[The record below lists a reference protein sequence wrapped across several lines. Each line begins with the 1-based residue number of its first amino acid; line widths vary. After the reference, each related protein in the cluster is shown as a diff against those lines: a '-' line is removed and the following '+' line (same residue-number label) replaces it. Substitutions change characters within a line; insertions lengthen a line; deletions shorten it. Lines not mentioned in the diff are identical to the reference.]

1 MNMAA
6 ATEDQAGKTE
16 GERAPIAFLVTIFT
30 VNVLAFFNMVGILV
44 AMVSIAAAL
53 DAPRHLTLQLPTALY
68 IAVACA
74 APATPWLLDRLG
86 ARRLLLASIAG
97 MSLTTLAAAL
107 TASFWPLLA
116 ILFAHGLFCAPVS
129 PATQAAVSQR
139 MGESQRGIGMAV
151 WGAGNYASYLI
162 GPLLAGWLLVHVGW
176 QAILLMPLGFA
187 MLALP
192 LVLLAVPRAVPVF
205 VGADAATLA
214 LAPLAVLLL
223 LATASLGPALGWSSP
238 LVLACI
244 AGTAIAMPLYAW
256 RYKHTPEP
264 RFSMHCLR
272 DPFVG
277 LSLLMVLVYNL
288 FSTGLF
294 QLEFIGQETSLGADF
309 MGVRTAVGGGALL
322 IGFIAGGWLIRG
334 RHLAAT
340 LLGGIVVTLLGKAGV
355 LAYNIHLS
363 EFWALWPQIVVS
375 IGFGMVTA
383 ALATF
388 AYRTAPTVLAPHIAT
403 AFILAIYMGASLGAG
418 ILEEAYDLFDSIDLS
433 GGMTEAGATLDAFRS
448 EFLVELIGV
457 ALLLIPAVMLVRRD
471 AALAKAQAEAG
482 ANSARTSPHQ

>member
-1 MNMAA
+1 MTMAA
-6 ATEDQAGKTE
+6 DGSTAEAE
-16 GERAPIAFLVTIFT
+16 GEKAPVVFLATIFT

-53 DAPRHLTLQLPTALY
+53 DAPRQLTLQLPTALY

-97 MSLTTLAAAL
+97 MSVTTLSAAL
-107 TASFWPLLA
+107 SDSFWPLLA
-116 ILFAHGLFCAPVS
+116 ILFVHGLFCAPVS

-139 MGESQRGIGMAV
+139 MGERQRGIGMAV

-162 GPLLAGWLLVHVGW
+162 GPLLAGWLVVHVGW
-176 QAILLMPLGFA
+176 HAILLMPLGFA

-192 LVLLAVPRAVPVF
+192 LVLLAVPRSVPVF
-205 VGADAATLA
+205 IGADAATLA

-244 AGTAIAMPLYAW
+244 AGTAVAMPLYAW
-256 RYKHTPEP
+256 RYRHTPEP

-272 DPFVG
+272 DRFVG

-294 QLEFIGQETSLGADF
+294 QLEFIGEETRLGADF
-309 MGVRTAVGGGALL
+309 MGIRTAVGGGALL
-322 IGFIAGGWLIRG
+322 VGFVIGGWLIRG
-334 RHLAAT
+334 RHMAVT
-340 LLGGIVVTLLGKAGV
+340 LLGGLLVTLLGKAGI

-363 EFWALWPQIVVS
+363 EFWALWPQIMVS
-375 IGFGMVTA
+375 VGFGMVTA
-383 ALATF
+383 ALATL

-418 ILEEAYDLFDSIDLS
+418 VLEEAYDLFDGLALAA
-433 GGMTEAGATLDAFRS
+433 GETGAGATLSAFHS
-448 EFLVELIGV
+448 EFLVELVGV
-457 ALLLIPAVMLVRRD
+457 ALLLIPGAMLARRD
-471 AALAKAQAEAG
+471 AALARAQAEDA
-482 ANSARTSPHQ
+482 ANSPRISPHQ